1 MKSKIGLALSGL
13 GQQPESESL
22 EAAEPLE
29 MDEEEGS
36 QTQAEVA
43 AMKLFMKASSPEAK
57 AEALKSFLEA
67 CGYTSG

>member
-1 MKSKIGLALSGL
+1 MKSKIGMALSGMK
-13 GQQPESESL
+13 PESDSM
-22 EAAEPLE
+22 EAAEPME
-29 MDEEEGS
+29 MDEEDGS
-36 QTQAEVA
+36 QTEAEVA